1 MKIDAAVLRGRE
13 HPFLIESLELEDPR
27 DDEVLV
33 RIVAT
38 GICHSDLAVRSGDLP
53 LPLPIVLGHEG
64 SGVVVAVGSR
74 VSRVS
79 AGDHVVLTFA
89 FCGSCLP
96 CRTGH
101 PVYCVQSA
109 AMNLTGTRPDQ
120 STAYRSGGE
129 RIHGH
134 FVGQSSFAT
143 HALVHE
149 SAAVKVAPDA
159 PLEALA
165 PLGCGIQTGAGSVI
179 NVLRPPYGSSLAVTG
194 TGSVGLSA
202 IMAATVVGCQ
212 TIVAVD
218 VSESRL
224 KLAAELGATHAIN
237 SRDGDLTEQLL
248 DATGGQGLNFCLDT
262 TGLAQVIGAAFGALG
277 TRGRLGLVGVSPAG
291 TRIDLDPWAM
301 LGGRMV
307 DGNMEGDVV
316 PDTFI
321 PYLIDLHQQG
331 RFPFDRLVTACGDLA
346 AINEAVAATE
356 SGDVVKAVLRLT

>member
-1 MKIDAAVLRGRE
+1 MQIDAAVLRERE
-13 HPFLIESLELEDPR
+13 HAFAIETLELEDPR
-27 DDEVLV
+27 VDEVLV
-33 RIVAT
+33 RLVAT

-64 SGVVVAVGSR
+64 SGIVEAVGSR
-74 VSRVS
+74 VTRVS
-79 AGDHVVLTFA
+79 PGDRVVLTFA
-89 FCGSCLP
+89 FCGSCIP

-109 AMNLTGTRPDQ
+109 AMNLTGTRLDK
-120 STAYRSGGE
+120 STAYRRGSE
-129 RIHGH
+129 QVYGH

-149 SAAVKVAPDA
+149 SAAVKVSHDVS
-159 PLEALA
+159 LELLA

-179 NVLRPPYGSSLAVTG
+179 NVFRPPYGSSLAVTG

-202 IMAATVVGCQ
+202 IMAASVVGCQ

-218 VSESRL
+218 ISESRL
-224 KLAAELGATHAIN
+224 KLAAELGATHTVN
-237 SRDGDLTEQLL
+237 SSGGDLTEQLL
-248 DATGGQGLNFCLDT
+248 DVTNGEGLNFCLDT
-262 TGLAQVIGAAFGALG
+262 TGLQQVIGSAFGALA

-301 LGGRMV
+301 LRGLVV

-321 PYLIDLHQQG
+321 PYLIDLHHQG
-331 RFPFDRLVTACGDLA
+331 RFPFDRLVTACGDLS
-346 AINEAVAATE
+346 AINEAVAATQ
-356 SGDVVKAVLRLT
+356 SGEIVKAVLHLS